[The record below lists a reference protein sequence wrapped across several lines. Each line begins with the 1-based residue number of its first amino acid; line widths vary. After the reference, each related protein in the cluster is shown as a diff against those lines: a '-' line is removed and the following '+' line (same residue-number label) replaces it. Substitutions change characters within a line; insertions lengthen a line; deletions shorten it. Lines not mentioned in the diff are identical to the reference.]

1 MKLPEVQPQ
10 RMCVGAVAFLSLCQ
24 RRKSEQA
31 AQAKLWEHGEH
42 TLL

>member
-1 MKLPEVQPQ
+1 MKSPEVQPQ
-10 RMCVGAVAFLSLCQ
+10 WMCVEAVASLSLCQ

-31 AQAKLWEHGEH
+31 PQAKLWEHRVH